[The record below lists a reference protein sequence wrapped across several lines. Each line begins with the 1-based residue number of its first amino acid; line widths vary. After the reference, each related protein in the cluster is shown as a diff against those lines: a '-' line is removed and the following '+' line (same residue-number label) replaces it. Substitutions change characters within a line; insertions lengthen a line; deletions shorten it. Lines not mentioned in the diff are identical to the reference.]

1 MKKVI
6 YNVFYKPKIVII
18 DSTARILQISLGLF
32 EENTDAQ
39 KAVKLIHKIESAIR
53 EDLPFKIHNEH
64 NIEETLILES
74 QPVHYYSNLKDFIQD
89 NHYVKHFIQKE
100 GINELNKLIKN
111 DIIAEEKE

>member
-1 MKKVI
+1 MKKVT

-32 EENTDAQ
+32 EENADAQ
-39 KAVKLIHKIESAIR
+39 KAVKLIHKIEPAIR
-53 EDLPFKIHNEH
+53 KDFPYKIHKEH